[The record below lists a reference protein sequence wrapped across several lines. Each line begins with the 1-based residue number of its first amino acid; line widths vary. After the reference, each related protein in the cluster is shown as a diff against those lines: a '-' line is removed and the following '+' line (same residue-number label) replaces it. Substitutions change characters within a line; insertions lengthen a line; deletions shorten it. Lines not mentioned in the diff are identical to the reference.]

1 MKLGRISADQI
12 LDELELLRGTAS
24 KSLIRA
30 VARAGDDTGLIGPH
44 AAMDFYPGEPRKQ
57 TYTDVRRVLL
67 DLGCVERK
75 NPRFR
80 WD

>member
-12 LDELELLRGTAS
+12 LDELELLQGTAS

-44 AAMDFYPGEPRKQ
+44 AAMEFYGPGFPRKH

-67 DLGCVERK
+67 DMGCV
-75 NPRFR
+75 PRSKL
-80 WD
+80 D